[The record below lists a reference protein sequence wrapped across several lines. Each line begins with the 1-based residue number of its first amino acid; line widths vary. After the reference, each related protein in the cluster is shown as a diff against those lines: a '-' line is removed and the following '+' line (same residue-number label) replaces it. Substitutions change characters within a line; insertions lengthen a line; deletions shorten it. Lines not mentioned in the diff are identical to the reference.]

1 MPIHPAVLEVYNM
14 KSHGCDAGSL
24 SLTEY
29 RDLILKLT
37 ESNPMTTIII
47 DALDECDP
55 ATRYDLL
62 DALKYIQDESTKLVK
77 LFMSSRDEP
86 DLDFRLKDFPNID
99 TEAEENVE
107 SVKDFILWRIEEYV
121 STGRLLR
128 GFSEQA
134 ELRTLIVEKT
144 VERAGCM

>member
-1 MPIHPAVLEVYNM
+1 MPIHQPALEIYNT
-14 KSHGCDAGSL
+14 KSHGCDAGGL
-24 SLTEY
+24 RLTEY

-37 ESNPMTTIII
+37 EFYPITTIIV

-62 DALKYIQDESTKLVK
+62 DALRYIQEESTKPVK
-77 LFMSSRDEP
+77 VFLSSRDEQDLVSRLEHLP
-86 DLDFRLKDFPNID
+86 DID
-99 TEAEENVE
+99 TTTKDNVK
-107 SVKDFILWRIEEYV
+107 SVKDFVRWRIDEYV

-134 ELRTLIVEKT
+134 ELKALVVEKT